1 MLALWGYWL
10 LKSAWAQVKREALGG
25 SKWQTAFL
33 RRNTKTVVG
42 RWVFAEIY
50 TVFMKGV
57 SQMVRDS
64 DQSKNW
70 IKQILIRISAI
81 VDNPMIKEPLIGISA
96 IADWIAITSFA
107 ASIVKQDLLLIFL
120 MAVAVIVILVVQ

>member
-1 MLALWGYWL
+1 
-10 LKSAWAQVKREALGG
+10 
-25 SKWQTAFL
+25 
-33 RRNTKTVVG
+33 
-42 RWVFAEIY
+42 
-50 TVFMKGV
+50 
-57 SQMVRDS
+57 MVRDS